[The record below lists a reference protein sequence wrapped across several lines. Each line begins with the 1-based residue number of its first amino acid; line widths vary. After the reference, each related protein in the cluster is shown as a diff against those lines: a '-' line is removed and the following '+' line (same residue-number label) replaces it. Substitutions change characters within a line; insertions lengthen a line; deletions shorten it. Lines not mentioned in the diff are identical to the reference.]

1 MLNARWTH
9 GNECGCPVRSCK
21 GNKLEDWEQIL
32 KEPQDLRMSRIR
44 ETHWENG
51 VGGWGTADRNVW
63 EKSEACAAIKPRIS
77 SLSIK
82 VGRDAELNTS
92 EKSNKLRI
100 EKCPLNLVTEQA
112 LVTLLRT
119 VSMQYHVQKPD
130 CNSLKREWVETTNG
144 ENSFKKLETVTA
156 VGIQTWPRVCLF

>member
-1 MLNARWTH
+1 M
-9 GNECGCPVRSCK
+9 E
-21 GNKLEDWEQIL
+21 
-32 KEPQDLRMSRIR
+32 
-44 ETHWENG
+44 
-51 VGGWGTADRNVW
+51 
-63 EKSEACAAIKPRIS
+63 
-77 SLSIK
+77 
-82 VGRDAELNTS
+82 RDAELNTS

-119 VSMQYHVQKPD
+119 VSMQCCVQKPD

-156 VGIQTWPRVCLF
+156 VGIQTWPRVCLL

>member
-1 MLNARWTH
+1 MR
-9 GNECGCPVRSCK
+9 
-21 GNKLEDWEQIL
+21 
-32 KEPQDLRMSRIR
+32 
-44 ETHWENG
+44 
-51 VGGWGTADRNVW
+51 VGDGRQKCMR
-63 EKSEACAAIKPRIS
+63 KSEACAAIKPRIS

-82 VGRDAELNTS
+82 VERDAELNTS

-130 CNSLKREWVETTNG
+130 CNSLKESGWKPQMERTLSKIGNSDCGWESRLGQGFVCFKMVET
-144 ENSFKKLETVTA
+144 
-156 VGIQTWPRVCLF
+156 